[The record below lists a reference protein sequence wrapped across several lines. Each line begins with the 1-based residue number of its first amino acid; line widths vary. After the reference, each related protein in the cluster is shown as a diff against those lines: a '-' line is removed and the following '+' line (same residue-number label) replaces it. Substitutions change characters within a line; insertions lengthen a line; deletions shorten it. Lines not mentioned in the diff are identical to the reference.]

1 MICKGQVLN
10 WVANVWPG
18 HKIYMV
24 YTRSDFGLNGFGK
37 RSKQLKPGAIQG
49 MKQCNV
55 LINLKLQHPY
65 PPPPRALDCCLCL
78 GSRKFDTG
86 IPGGGEF
93 GLQLS
98 SLSSGIHMVV
108 PGMEKSKGKEVADK
122 PRAAVLCSIF
132 EDMFKN

>member
-10 WVANVWPG
+10 WVANVWSG

-24 YTRSDFGLNGFGK
+24 YTRSDCGFGK
-37 RSKQLKPGAIQG
+37 RSKPLKPGAIQG
-49 MKQCNV
+49 IKQCNV
-55 LINLKLQHPY
+55 LINLKLQHTS
-65 PPPPRALDCCLCL
+65 PPPPQPRALDCCLCL
-78 GSRKFDTG
+78 ESREFDTG